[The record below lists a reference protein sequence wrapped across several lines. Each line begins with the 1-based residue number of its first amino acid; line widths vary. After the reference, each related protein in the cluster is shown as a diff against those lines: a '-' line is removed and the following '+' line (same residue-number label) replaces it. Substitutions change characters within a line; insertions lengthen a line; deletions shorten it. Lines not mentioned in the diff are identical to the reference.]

1 MRTTS
6 KIAPIDPL
14 DPLPA
19 HVSRAVG
26 FLEGG
31 GVVVFPTQGL
41 YGLGADARNALAV
54 DRIFAIKR
62 RSAGNPL
69 LVLVPDRDAVCQVAA
84 EVPPVASRLM
94 DRFWPGRVTLVFKA
108 QSRLPQNLT
117 AGTGKIGVRVSGHP
131 VAAALVSKFGR
142 PVTGTSA
149 NLSGRPACDRIGA
162 LDPQV
167 AAQVDLILDVGRL
180 TGGQGSTVV
189 DVTGSAPRI
198 IREGAVSRSEIM
210 AALR

>member
-1 MRTTS
+1 
-6 KIAPIDPL
+6 
-14 DPLPA
+14 
-19 HVSRAVG
+19 
-26 FLEGG
+26 
-31 GVVVFPTQGL
+31 
-41 YGLGADARNALAV
+41 LGADARNAVAV

-131 VAAALVSKFGR
+131 VAAALVSKFGK

-149 NLSGRPACDRIGA
+149 NLSGRPGCDRIGA